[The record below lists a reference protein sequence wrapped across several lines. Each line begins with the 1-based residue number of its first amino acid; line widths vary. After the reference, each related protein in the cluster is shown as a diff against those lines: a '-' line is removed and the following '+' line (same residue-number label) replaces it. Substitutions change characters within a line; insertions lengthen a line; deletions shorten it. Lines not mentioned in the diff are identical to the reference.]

1 MLQRNEV
8 PTPVEVRP
16 AQPRTT
22 AQVTLADGR
31 VYEAPVWTP
40 LEEYINRRGA
50 LSGPGPSRSS
60 PR

>member
-8 PTPVEVRP
+8 PTPAEVRP
-16 AQPRTT
+16 AQRRTT

-40 LEEYINRRGA
+40 LEEYIIAAGVSGRG
-50 LSGPGPSRSS
+50 PPRSS

>member
-1 MLQRNEV
+1 MLQRNEI
-8 PTPVEVRP
+8 PSPAEVRP

-31 VYEAPVWTP
+31 IYEAPVWTP
-40 LEEYINRRGA
+40 LEEYIIAAGA
-50 LSGPGPSRSS
+50 SGPGPSRSS